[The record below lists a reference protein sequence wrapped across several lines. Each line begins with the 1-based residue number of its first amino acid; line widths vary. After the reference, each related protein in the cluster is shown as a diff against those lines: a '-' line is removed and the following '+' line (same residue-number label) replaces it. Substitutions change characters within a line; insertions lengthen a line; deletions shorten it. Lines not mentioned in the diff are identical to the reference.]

1 MYRQIRWPLAYARI
15 GLLYDYDYTH
25 LHVYA
30 NVLDLLR
37 EVKNTVRQLSRVIP
51 GRQPASKK
59 TWNFKERGKGMRR
72 ASGVDKRDLSIT
84 STAHFISALLPQDIA

>member
-37 EVKNTVRQLSRVIP
+37 EVKNIVRQLSRVIP
-51 GRQPASKK
+51 GRHSQKQLLLVSAGSMAH
-59 TWNFKERGKGMRR
+59 GMHTYTG
-72 ASGVDKRDLSIT
+72 S
-84 STAHFISALLPQDIA
+84 